1 MGLYLHMMTLIFP
14 IANAKVYYEKRK
26 YPWLHFLK
34 TADRMAII
42 SLQKKFKF
50 SVSLLRRTWE
60 KITLDNFASCC
71 QQKNKPGLVE
81 CEEDSPPLVQR
92 KKKKPHIKQIKQKH
106 KQSLSSTPLRNNKE
120 KSVFC
125 FSRYSREIFFL
136 SVLSSPQGLY
146 NLSRKTHSS

>member
-1 MGLYLHMMTLIFP
+1 
-14 IANAKVYYEKRK
+14 
-26 YPWLHFLK
+26 
-34 TADRMAII
+34 MAVI

-81 CEEDSPPLVQR
+81 CEEDSHPLFKG
-92 KKKKPHIKQIKQKH
+92 KKKNNPRIKQIKQKH

-125 FSRYSREIFFL
+125 FSRYSRERFFFFL
-136 SVLSSPQGLY
+136 VCFQVLRDFIIYQERHILPNERLLTFMNVTVQLQPIHMQSSVDKGFG
-146 NLSRKTHSS
+146 KCD

>member
-1 MGLYLHMMTLIFP
+1 
-14 IANAKVYYEKRK
+14 
-26 YPWLHFLK
+26 
-34 TADRMAII
+34 MAII

-60 KITLDNFASCC
+60 KITLDNFASYC

-92 KKKKPHIKQIKQKH
+92 KKKKKNPHIKQIKQKH

-125 FSRYSREIFFL
+125 FSRYSRDFFFFF